1 MVSVPEKKWYPLAKS
16 LKENK
21 DLDFDVLSA
30 VVGMD
35 WKETIGVVYYFT
47 STSRNWGMLVVKVEA
62 ESRDDAYIHS
72 VSDPGK
78 LPISRN
84 VRFTICSVSNL

>member
-1 MVSVPEKKWYPLAKS
+1 MSDIKEIIGKICPEATFEEGECLLESVPEKKWYPLAKS

-35 WKETIGVVYYFT
+35 WKEQSESFIILRLPPATGVCWLL
-47 STSRNWGMLVVKVEA
+47 R
-62 ESRDDAYIHS
+62 
-72 VSDPGK
+72 
-78 LPISRN
+78 
-84 VRFTICSVSNL
+84 

>member
-1 MVSVPEKKWYPLAKS
+1 MSDIKEIIGKICPEATFEEGECLLVSVPEKKWYPLAKS

-35 WKETIGVVYYFT
+35 WKEAIGVVFFFKYNNPT
-47 STSRNWGMLVVKVEA
+47 RGIV
-62 ESRDDAYIHS
+62 
-72 VSDPGK
+72 GG
-78 LPISRN
+78 
-84 VRFTICSVSNL
+84 